1 MNSKSVRS
9 VGAVLALSGVLSVGV
24 AGGLAF
30 ADGTSAPAT
39 NAGTPA
45 SATPSQQQQ
54 SFESLP
60 NGTYSVPVHAYNAS
74 DASKLSMMDG
84 AVSKTPAQLTVKDGV
99 YTLSLTVTK
108 MTVGNITAGVSEVGV
123 FESYVYNAKQYVKP
137 AGDTKQLFKEQTPTK
152 EGSDAPISFTL
163 TDGMKKSRAVA
174 LSLTIPFHNSTEA
187 VILKLDTSKFD
198 AQAAKEADDAKK
210 KEDAAKKQAAEQAA
224 KKQAAEQAA
233 KAQQQA
239 EAQKAQAPQ
248 AAPQEADAGSSQQT
262 ADGLTVGASYKV
274 PLHFSKHNASGDSMS
289 GKFFG
294 DYAVAIPHADG
305 TCELRFSTNRPD
317 YLTRVAYKGRAAKIL
332 RESSTSREY
341 SITIPATNKEF
352 VATLEFTVIP
362 MNRMTAKADM
372 HVYMNKAQLIEN
384 DANAHASSTH
394 TGAAGKDGMPK
405 TGDFAGVA
413 GLAGLTGSAAIIA
426 AVAAARRR
434 FEH

>member
-39 NAGTPA
+39 NAATAA

-84 AVSKTPAQLTVKDGV
+84 AVSKTPAHLTVKDGV

-187 VILKLDTSKFD
+187 VILKLDTSKYD
-198 AQAAKEADDAKK
+198 AQAAKAADDAKK

-239 EAQKAQAPQ
+239 EAQKAQVPQ
-248 AAPQEADAGSSQQT
+248 AAPQEAGDAQSEQT
-262 ADGLTVGASYKV
+262 VDGLTVGASYKV
-274 PLHFSKHNASGDSMS
+274 PLHFFKYKASGDSMS

-294 DYAVAIPHADG
+294 DYAVAIPQADG

-317 YLTRVAYKGRAAKIL
+317 FLTRVAYKGRTAKIL

-394 TGAAGKDGMPK
+394 TGAVGKDGMPK

>member
-1 MNSKSVRS
+1 
-9 VGAVLALSGVLSVGV
+9 
-24 AGGLAF
+24 
-30 ADGTSAPAT
+30 
-39 NAGTPA
+39 
-45 SATPSQQQQ
+45 
-54 SFESLP
+54 
-60 NGTYSVPVHAYNAS
+60 
-74 DASKLSMMDG
+74 
-84 AVSKTPAQLTVKDGV
+84 
-99 YTLSLTVTK
+99 
-108 MTVGNITAGVSEVGV
+108 
-123 FESYVYNAKQYVKP
+123 
-137 AGDTKQLFKEQTPTK
+137 
-152 EGSDAPISFTL
+152 
-163 TDGMKKSRAVA
+163 
-174 LSLTIPFHNSTEA
+174 
-187 VILKLDTSKFD
+187 
-198 AQAAKEADDAKK
+198 
-210 KEDAAKKQAAEQAA
+210 
-224 KKQAAEQAA
+224 
-233 KAQQQA
+233 
-239 EAQKAQAPQ
+239 
-248 AAPQEADAGSSQQT
+248 
-262 ADGLTVGASYKV
+262 
-274 PLHFSKHNASGDSMS
+274 MS

-394 TGAAGKDGMPK
+394 TGAVGKDGMPK